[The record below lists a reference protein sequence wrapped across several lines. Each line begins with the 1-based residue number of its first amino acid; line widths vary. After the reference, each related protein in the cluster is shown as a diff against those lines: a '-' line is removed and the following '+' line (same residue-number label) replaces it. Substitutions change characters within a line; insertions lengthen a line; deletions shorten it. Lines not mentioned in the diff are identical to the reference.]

1 MATFGRTNEDASS
14 FALVDG
20 RKYVIKYNLP
30 VQGSVSRMDAFV
42 ENDEGSDITA
52 FRLVIYGPDLV
63 DTPLA
68 LALVAVTP
76 DITIP
81 SAQTEPAWTGA
92 ALAAPVQLQ
101 PGDYWIG
108 FHSGVNTA
116 NPVIRGTALG
126 GANILKGTSAG
137 DAFTGGASN
146 PWAEV
151 VDVNV
156 DRALDIYATYTP
168 IAGHPLKLS
177 RRYRHRK
184 AQYLR

>member
-92 ALAAPVQLQ
+92 ALAAPGPLP
-101 PGDYWIG
+101 PGGHWIRVPPSA
-108 FHSGVNTA
+108 HHP
-116 NPVIRGTALG
+116 NP
-126 GANILKGTSAG
+126 
-137 DAFTGGASN
+137 
-146 PWAEV
+146 
-151 VDVNV
+151 
-156 DRALDIYATYTP
+156 
-168 IAGHPLKLS
+168 
-177 RRYRHRK
+177 
-184 AQYLR
+184 